1 MPCFLCV
8 ACGSQF
14 ADSVEPPP
22 ACPICCDD
30 RQFIPEAGQQWIDY
44 AAVRQNH
51 RIAWNEETSGVCAL
65 TLEPDFGI
73 AQRAF
78 LVEASAGSVLW
89 DCLSIVDN
97 ATVAKINDAGG
108 LSAVAIS
115 HPHYY
120 GAMVEWGRAFKCPV
134 YLHED
139 DAEWVQRP
147 DPVLHFWSGERL
159 LLKCGATLI
168 RCGGHFPGGTVM
180 HVPAARSG
188 VGERPAMLF
197 TGDVIQVAQDRAHVS
212 FMYSYPNMIPLDA
225 PAVRRIA
232 AAVADL
238 DFDALYGAFPGR
250 TIRTGARAAVDRS
263 VARYLRA
270 IGANSD

>member
-1 MPCFLCV
+1 MPSFLCV

-14 ADSVEPPP
+14 AESVEPPP

-30 RQFIPEAGQQWIDY
+30 RQFIPEAGQQWVDY
-44 AAVRQNH
+44 AALRQDH
-51 RIAWNEETSGVCAL
+51 RVAWSDETSGVCAL

-78 LVEASAGSVLW
+78 LVEAPVGSILW
-89 DCLSIVDN
+89 DCLSLVDD

-120 GAMVEWGRAFKCPV
+120 GAMVEWGRAFECPV

-139 DAEWVQRP
+139 DAVWVQRP
-147 DPVLHFWSGERL
+147 DPVLRFWSGERL
-159 LLKCGATLI
+159 PLKCGATLI

-180 HVPAARSG
+180 HVPSARHG
-188 VGERPAMLF
+188 FDERPAMLF

-232 AAVADL
+232 AAVENL
-238 DFDALYGAFPGR
+238 DFDRLYGAFPGR
-250 TIRTGARAAVDRS
+250 TIVSGARAAVDRS

-270 IGANSD
+270 IGANSG

>member
-14 ADSVEPPP
+14 AECAEPPRS
-22 ACPICCDD
+22 CPICCDD
-30 RQFIPEAGQQWIDY
+30 RQFIPEAGQQWVDY
-44 AAVRQNH
+44 AAVRSGY
-51 RIAWNEETSGVCAL
+51 RIAWSDEAPGVSAL
-65 TLEPDFGI
+65 VMDLKFGI

-78 LVEASAGSVLW
+78 LVKASEGYVLW
-89 DCLSIVDN
+89 DCLSIVD
-97 ATVAKINDAGG
+97 DAAIAEIAAGGG

-120 GAMVEWGRAFKCPV
+120 GAMVEWGRALGCPV
-134 YLHED
+134 YLHEG

-147 DPVLHFWSGERL
+147 DPVLRLWSGERL
-159 LLKCGATLI
+159 ALDCGAMLI

-180 HVPAARSG
+180 HVPAMQTGDGDRA
-188 VGERPAMLF
+188 AMLL

-232 AAVADL
+232 AAVAGL
-238 DFDALYGAFPGR
+238 DFDMLLGAFPGR
-250 TIRTGARAAVDRS
+250 TIKTGARAAVDRS

-270 IGANSD
+270 IGAPVN

>member
-1 MPCFLCV
+1 MSCFLCV

-14 ADSVEPPP
+14 TESAEPPSS
-22 ACPICCDD
+22 CPICSDD
-30 RQFIPEAGQQWIDY
+30 RQFIPEAGQRWIDY
-44 AAVRQNH
+44 AAVRQDH
-51 RIAWNEETSGVCAL
+51 RIAWSDETSGVSAL
-65 TLEPDFGI
+65 IMVPNFGI

-78 LVEASAGSVLW
+78 LVEAAAGHVLW
-89 DCLSIVDN
+89 DCLSMVDD
-97 ATVAKINDAGG
+97 ATISKIADRGG

-120 GAMVEWGRAFKCPV
+120 GAMVEWGRAFDCPV

-139 DAEWVQRP
+139 DAGWVQRP
-147 DPVLHFWSGERL
+147 DPVLHFWAGERL
-159 LLKCGATLI
+159 SLECGAALI

-180 HVPAARSG
+180 HVPAMRSG
-188 VGERPAMLF
+188 AGERPAALF

-232 AAVADL
+232 AAVDGL
-238 DFDALYGAFPGR
+238 DFDMLYGAFPGR
-250 TIRTGARAAVDRS
+250 TIKTGARAALDRS

-270 IGANSD
+270 IGAPAD